1 MTYVTQYFVT
11 WHSQHPFSYS
21 FGMFP
26 LNSSSYHLFLFCP
39 LFHASLPYN
48 FLPNIYFTFLIQYSS
63 KQTLTKCPIN
73 LSNVAQGL
81 GCIAVSTVENEAFPN
96 CTLNPLFIFRV
107 YFSILWIST
116 DFNLPGSAVCG
127 NMLGLWS
134 RKIWVWIPAL
144 WSFWK

>member
-1 MTYVTQYFVT
+1 MWPDIHNT
-11 WHSQHPFSYS
+11 PFHILLVCFHWILAHIICS
-21 FGMFP
+21 FFAHFSM
-26 LNSSSYHLFLFCP
+26 HLFHTISFP
-39 LFHASLPYN
+39 ISILPS
-48 FLPNIYFTFLIQYSS
+48 YSS